1 MRNGLSWIDENAP
14 DLAALAQA
22 IWGFAETALEE
33 QRSSRALSDFLE
45 KEGFCLTFGAGGM
58 STAFIASYGEGK
70 PIIGFL
76 GEFDALPGLSQK
88 AVPYQEPVEST
99 DRGHGCGHNLLGV
112 GSLGAA
118 IALKR
123 EIETGRLQGTVRYYG
138 CPAEE
143 TAVGKVFMARDGV
156 FDDLDA
162 ALTWHPDSLNMVN
175 SATSLALNSV
185 SFAFHGKSAHASGMP
200 HLGISALDAVEL
212 MNTGANFLREHVPQ
226 DTRIHYVITNGGR
239 EPNIVPSFAE
249 VWYNVRSPHR
259 EDLENVYQ
267 RLTQIAQ
274 GACMMTGASLEVK
287 FHTGLYETLPNPV
300 LADLLDA
307 SLREAGAPKFTKMEK
322 EFAKK
327 VEQSFSPGQKRAILQ
342 AYGLPAEFMDV
353 TLHEDVAPDLFKGK
367 LLWGSTD
374 VGDVSWIVPTSQI
387 MTACYVPGTSPHSWQ
402 AVAAAGSSIGH
413 KGMITAARTLALAG
427 YRLLTQPE
435 LLAKAREVFE
445 EAKAGRD
452 YVSSLPKDLK
462 LPPAHT

>member
-1 MRNGLSWIDENAP
+1 MRNGLAWIDENAP
-14 DLAALAQA
+14 DLAALAQT
-22 IWGFAETALEE
+22 IWEYAETALKE
-33 QRSSRALSDFLE
+33 QRSSKALSNFLE
-45 KEGFCLTFGAGGM
+45 KEGFSVEFGAGGM
-58 STAFIASYGEGK
+58 PTAFIATYGKGK
-70 PIIGFL
+70 PVIGFL

-88 AVPYQEPVEST
+88 AVPYQEPVKSS
-99 DRGHGCGHNLLGV
+99 DPGHGCGHNLLGV

-118 IALKR
+118 VALKR
-123 EIETGRLQGTVRYYG
+123 EIEANRLQGTVRYYG

-185 SFAFHGKSAHASGMP
+185 SFAFHGKSSHASGMP

-226 DTRIHYVITNGGR
+226 ETRIHYVITNGGR
-239 EPNIVPSFAE
+239 EPNVVPSFAE

-274 GACMMTGASLEVK
+274 GACMMTGATLEVK
-287 FHTGLYETLPNPV
+287 FHTGLYETLPNPI

-307 SLREAGAPKFTKMEK
+307 SLREAGAPKFTKTEN
-322 EFAKK
+322 EFAQKI
-327 VEQSFSPGQKRAILQ
+327 EQSFSPGQKRAVLQ
-342 AYGLPAEFMDV
+342 AYRLPSEFLDV
-353 TLHEDVAPDLFKGK
+353 TLHEDVARDLFNGA

-387 MTACYVPGTSPHSWQ
+387 MTACYVLGTSPHSWQ
-402 AVAAAGSSIGH
+402 AVAARG
-413 KGMITAARTLALAG
+413 
-427 YRLLTQPE
+427 
-435 LLAKAREVFE
+435 FE
-445 EAKAGRD
+445 HWA
-452 YVSSLPKDLK
+452 
-462 LPPAHT
+462 